1 MAGRVDIGVAA
12 TSDSSLLKSGHLR
25 ALAITSKERSA
36 ILPNVPSVAESLPGF
51 DVTTWMG
58 LAAPAKTPAPVLQ
71 KLSADIQDLLKS
83 GEIRTRIEA
92 LGLEPQSSTGAQMR
106 DRMVS
111 DVAKWKAL
119 VRDRNLQLTQ

>member
-1 MAGRVDIGVAA
+1 VAGRVDIGVAA
-12 TSDSSLLKSGHLR
+12 TSDSSLLKSGRLR

-119 VRDRNLQLTQ
+119 VRGRNLQLTQ